1 MRTKDRSSI
10 KTAQAQ
16 RLTLFEAMAAT
27 RAAVTLAVQAKNRL
41 RTSTRRLSTNPMYS
55 WPGNSCRAL
64 LIAGLET
71 SAALRLPNV
80 RGAERSTE
88 H

>member
-16 RLTLFEAMAAT
+16 RQRLFEAMAAT

-41 RTSTRRLSTNPMYS
+41 RTSTRRLSTNPMYN
-55 WPGNSCRAL
+55 WPGNSCPAL
-64 LIAGLET
+64 L
-71 SAALRLPNV
+71 SRFRNV
-80 RGAERSTE
+80 SRIKVTQRPIGRAIN
-88 H
+88 